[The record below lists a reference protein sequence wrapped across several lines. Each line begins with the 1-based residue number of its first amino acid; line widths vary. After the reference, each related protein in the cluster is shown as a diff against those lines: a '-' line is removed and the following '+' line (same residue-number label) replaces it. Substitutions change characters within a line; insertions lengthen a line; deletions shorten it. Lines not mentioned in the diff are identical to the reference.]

1 MRRLRWVFVV
11 MRGWAPNKTWGH
23 AHCYDDDDDDDDDS
37 LRALCSF
44 FSLRSSGVPE
54 GNILV
59 RDGYICSAAA
69 AVADP
74 RTHALVVINC
84 RVCSTGSGDFMI
96 RTRRRWC

>member
-1 MRRLRWVFVV
+1 

-23 AHCYDDDDDDDDDS
+23 AHCCYDDDDDDDDS
-37 LRALCSF
+37 LRAICSF

-59 RDGYICSAAA
+59 RDGYIY
-69 AVADP
+69 VLLLLLLL
-74 RTHALVVINC
+74 THALVVINC
-84 RVCSTGSGDFMI
+84 RVCSTASGDFMI